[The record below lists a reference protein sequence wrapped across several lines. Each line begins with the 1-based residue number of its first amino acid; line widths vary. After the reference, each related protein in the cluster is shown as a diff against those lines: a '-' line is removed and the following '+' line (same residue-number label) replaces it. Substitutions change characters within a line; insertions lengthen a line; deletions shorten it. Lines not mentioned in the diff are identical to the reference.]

1 MKIEFNDQGS
11 DSVIT
16 LTSTVFEFRLHNRVV
31 DTALFLAPSVRAKRS
46 GFFVLKTVITGKPLT
61 YCVRIKRLKRR
72 HHDER
77 ARDDFQL

>member
-16 LTSTVFEFRLHNRVV
+16 LTSTVFEFRLHNRAV

-46 GFFVLKTVITGKPLT
+46 GFFCFKND
-61 YCVRIKRLKRR
+61 YYR
-72 HHDER
+72 
-77 ARDDFQL
+77 

>member
-46 GFFVLKTVITGKPLT
+46 GFFVLKTVITGKTSHVLRE
-61 YCVRIKRLKRR
+61 YKAIKAEASR
-72 HHDER
+72 
-77 ARDDFQL
+77 

>member
-16 LTSTVFEFRLHNRVV
+16 LTSTVFEFRLHKRVV

-46 GFFVLKTVITGKPLT
+46 GFFVLKTIITGKTSHVLRA
-61 YCVRIKRLKRR
+61 YKAIKAEALR
-72 HHDER
+72 
-77 ARDDFQL
+77 

>member
-11 DSVIT
+11 DSIIT

-46 GFFVLKTVITGKPLT
+46 GFFVLKTVITGKTSHVLRL
-61 YCVRIKRLKRR
+61 YKAIKAEASR
-72 HHDER
+72 
-77 ARDDFQL
+77 